1 MNESEEVG
9 EGRGWDTNVEG
20 TFGSF
25 TSIEAQ
31 EVMGKAEKYQ

>member
-9 EGRGWDTNVEG
+9 EGRGLGIKVEG
-20 TFGSF
+20 TLDSF